1 MPGDEGELF
10 QEKTKYWRGRL
21 SGGKGPE
28 KWPGSHKSY
37 PGAARITLPSPEKKV
52 PCSLWSCL
60 EQRRSIRHFRDQPLS
75 AAILSL
81 LLWASQGITAKK
93 YGLPLRT
100 APSAGALYP
109 IETYLSIQ
117 KVTDIPAGIYHYDV
131 AAHALER
138 LNSGQFGLQ
147 LSQAALDQHF
157 IAEAAV
163 VFIWTAIFARSS
175 VKYRQRA
182 YRYVYLDAGHIAQN
196 LALAAV
202 ACDLGSCQVGAF
214 YDEEVNLLLG
224 VDGREESAI
233 YLTAIGYPWTRK
245 A

>member
-21 SGGKGPE
+21 AGGKGPE
-28 KWPGSHKSY
+28 KWPGRYKNY
-37 PGAARITLPSPEKKV
+37 PGAPRIALPLPEKKE

-75 AAILSL
+75 PAILSL
-81 LLWASQGITAKK
+81 LLWASQGITAEKS
-93 YGLPLRT
+93 GFQLRT

-109 IETYLSIQ
+109 VETYLSIQ
-117 KVTDIPAGIYHYDV
+117 KVMDIPPGIYHYDV
-131 AAHALER
+131 ASHALER
-138 LNSGQFGLQ
+138 LKSGQFGPQ
-147 LSQAALDQHF
+147 CSQAALDQHF
-157 IAEAAV
+157 LAEAAV

-175 VKYRQRA
+175 AKYRQRA

-202 ACDLGSCQVGAF
+202 ACDLGTCQVGAF
-214 YDEEVNLLLG
+214 YDEEFNLILG
-224 VDGREESAI
+224 VDGREESTI
-233 YLTAIGYPWTRK
+233 YLTAVGYPWLRK